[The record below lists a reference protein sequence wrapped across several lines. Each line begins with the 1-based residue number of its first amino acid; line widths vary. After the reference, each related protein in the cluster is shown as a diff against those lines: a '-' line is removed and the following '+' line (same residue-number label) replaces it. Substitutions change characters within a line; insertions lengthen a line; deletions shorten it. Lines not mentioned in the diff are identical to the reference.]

1 MFSIDFAAQ
10 DLYTDLACHKSPHQP
25 TSLFM
30 KSPFQLRC
38 YTFSSKLIPFSC
50 LKAWNMTM
58 RVRRP
63 LKGTLRKIIWS
74 YVTQSKKVKKTR
86 KPKFFSVPVHVR
98 NWIKAEKD
106 TKIQDRVKEGDRI
119 KREGKLSHPRMRDPG
134 EIQAGQRVTENK
146 RSDSL
151 ELCLQRSAFLEMA
164 NQEKTDSHTNIVNW
178 WLRLKYTSKCEKMI
192 FVCVCEFSDRKAGK
206 EAKRWAPEWE
216 GMWGPKSWGNR
227 PSGPQLARE

>member
-1 MFSIDFAAQ
+1 M
-10 DLYTDLACHKSPHQP
+10 LYLFLKTNTLLLSQGMEYDHEGQKTSKRNLEKDYLIICHSVEEGKE
-25 TSLFM
+25 
-30 KSPFQLRC
+30 
-38 YTFSSKLIPFSC
+38 
-50 LKAWNMTM
+50 N
-58 RVRRP
+58 
-63 LKGTLRKIIWS
+63 
-74 YVTQSKKVKKTR
+74 KKT
-86 KPKFFSVPVHVR
+86 KVFSVPVHVR